1 MTTQTQTTAEILA
14 SEGIRLY
21 YTQVY
26 SAGYGHKKIELTFD
40 YKSDYKTFSAIT
52 NNIDAIE
59 GAQNLE
65 KTDRQNALLEIVYN
79 QIEQQL
85 SDWCYIINNI

>member
-1 MTTQTQTTAEILA
+1 MTTQTQTTADILA

-59 GAQNLE
+59 SAQHLE
-65 KTDRQNALLEIVYN
+65 GSDKQNALLEIVYT
-79 QIEQQL
+79 QIEQDL
-85 SDWCYIINNI
+85 LDWCYLIDNI